1 MMGEGWG
8 DFVACVINKKEVVG
22 DWVTGLP
29 GGIRRNQYSVD
40 FPDNFGD
47 LPNIPE
53 VHDGGEVWC
62 ASLME
67 MKRNVG
73 DDDMSV
79 QLVIDALKVSPTN
92 PSFLNMRDS
101 ILTAL
106 DDKLESNQMTAEKY
120 NEVRRAIW
128 RAFAKFGM
136 GPQAQSNGASLNG
149 ILADFNPPT

>member
-1 MMGEGWG
+1 
-8 DFVACVINKKEVVG
+8 
-22 DWVTGLP
+22 
-29 GGIRRNQYSVD
+29 
-40 FPDNFGD
+40 
-47 LPNIPE
+47 
-53 VHDGGEVWC
+53 
-62 ASLME
+62 

-106 DDKLESNQMTAEKY
+106 DDKLESNQITAEKY
-120 NEVRRAIW
+120 NELRRAIW

-136 GPQAQSNGASLNG
+136 GPQAQSNGSSLNG